1 MMRHEVNL
9 YRLWI
14 GILFCL
20 VKATLARNVDM
31 FKTYLYSPSLE
42 PIIVEILTDFL
53 RGIDAS
59 VFR

>member
-1 MMRHEVNL
+1 MMKHEVNL

-31 FKTYLYSPSLE
+31 FKTYIVLLLN

>member
-9 YRLWI
+9 YRMWI

-42 PIIVEILTDFL
+42 PYHCRNFDRLFK
-53 RGIDAS
+53 RN
-59 VFR
+59 RC

>member
-42 PIIVEILTDFL
+42 PYYCRNFDRLFK
-53 RGIDAS
+53 RN
-59 VFR
+59 RC